1 MSPDIDKPPT
11 RSWKSP
17 RADGHVIYDMVGP
30 VNSGGTQVEATGTG
44 QWAELEADLESLCVS
59 VYVYVCVGLL
69 VSASTHECQVHV
81 CMYP

>member
-44 QWAELEADLESLCVS
+44 QWAELEADLQRDEIALCVCLCLCLCLS
-59 VYVYVCVGLL
+59 VGLCFY
-69 VSASTHECQVHV
+69 T
-81 CMYP
+81 